1 MAKYLWELGLA
12 PGQTFQTLI
21 QNPQNRAEAVRPMFQ
36 AMGGGLDE
44 YYFVVGGDK
53 VFALGD
59 MPDDV
64 SLEAITMAV
73 VAGGAV
79 TSMKAHRLMTAAD
92 AVEAMQKA
100 KDVTYKP
107 PTA

>member
-1 MAKYLWELGLA
+1 MAKYLWEVGLT

-21 QNPQNRAEAVRPMFQ
+21 QNPQNRAEATRPILQ

-53 VFALGD
+53 VFVLMD
-59 MPDDV
+59 VPDDA

-73 VAGGAV
+73 MAGGAV
-79 TSMKAHRLMTAAD
+79 TSVKAHRLMTAAD
-92 AVEAMQKA
+92 AVEAMQRA